1 MSLKRAEQVS
11 ELIKRELNH
20 YIIRELESPRDT
32 LITITNVETSG
43 DLKYTLIYV
52 SVLPVNKIS
61 TALKFLSNNLGRLR
75 HYLNQRLKI
84 FHIPELKIV
93 VDDSA
98 LKIRSVERE
107 IEKIQQE
114 EPASEESISS

>member
-11 ELIKRELNH
+11 DLIKRELSH
-20 YIIRELESPRDT
+20 YLIQELESPRDT

-43 DLKYTLIYV
+43 DLKHALVYV
-52 SVLPVNKIS
+52 SVLPVNKAGV
-61 TALKFLSNNLGRLR
+61 ALKFLNNSLGRLR

-93 VDDSA
+93 VDNSL
-98 LKIRSVERE
+98 LKVRSVERE
-107 IEKIQQE
+107 IEKIQHE
-114 EPASEESISS
+114 GSALSS